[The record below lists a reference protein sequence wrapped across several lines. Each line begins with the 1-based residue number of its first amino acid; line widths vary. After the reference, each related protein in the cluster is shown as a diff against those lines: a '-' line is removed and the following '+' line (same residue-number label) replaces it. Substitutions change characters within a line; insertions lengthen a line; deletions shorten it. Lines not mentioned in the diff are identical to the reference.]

1 MKPRGG
7 LAGDSARYSKFIA
20 TLHWLMA
27 ALVILAYVTSEG
39 DLNEHS
45 DAPTVHALLG
55 VSVLALLLP
64 RFLGRLLGDVP
75 SPLHTLSKRWTRLA
89 GIGHATLYL
98 LLFAVPLT
106 GWFTLSLLGLNVAL
120 LGHRLPFLTAR
131 QDAAT
136 HVAFLTSMARSR
148 MIRGVPDLSSR
159 PVSIFTR
166 NATDHHQSCN
176 PDTYGP
182 R

>member
-120 LGHRLPFLTAR
+120 LGHGLPFLTAPVAGDPGFIANVH
-131 QDAAT
+131 QIGGNLLLGIAAL
-136 HVAFLTSMARSR
+136 HAAFALWHFFWLRDKTLQR
-148 MIRGVPDLSSR
+148 MWP
-159 PVSIFTR
+159 F
-166 NATDHHQSCN
+166 
-176 PDTYGP
+176 
-182 R
+182 